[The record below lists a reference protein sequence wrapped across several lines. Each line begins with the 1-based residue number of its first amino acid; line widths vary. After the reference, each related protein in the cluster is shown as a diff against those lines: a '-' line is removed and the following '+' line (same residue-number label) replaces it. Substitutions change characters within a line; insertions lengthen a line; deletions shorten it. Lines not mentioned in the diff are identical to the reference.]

1 MLAGR
6 AEALASLPPLASLLR
21 KRGEFLT
28 RKCSPRLRGRLARSN
43 WQKNRVKT
51 MKHESA
57 VDFAT
62 NTRIH
67 IALAVRNLDQAV
79 DFYRVLFGQ
88 EPTKTRPQYAK
99 FEVAEPPVNLALN
112 ESSVPSAPSNSI
124 AHFGIQVKTTCAV
137 DEMIG
142 RLRRAKQPSAVEE
155 QVTCCYAVSN
165 KVWTNDPDGNKWE
178 IYVLLDNDAARHGSS
193 ANGCCTV
200 LPMVEASS
208 CCTPQPAATSSC
220 RSDG

>member
-1 MLAGR
+1 
-6 AEALASLPPLASLLR
+6 
-21 KRGEFLT
+21 
-28 RKCSPRLRGRLARSN
+28 
-43 WQKNRVKT
+43 

-67 IALAVRNLDQAV
+67 IALAVKNLEQSV

-112 ESSVPSAPSNSI
+112 ESSVPSGPSNAI

-142 RLRRAKQPSAVEE
+142 RLMKSSQPAAIEE
-155 QVTCCYAVSN
+155 HVTCCYAV
-165 KVWTNDPDGNKWE
+165 
-178 IYVLLDNDAARHGSS
+178 
-193 ANGCCTV
+193 
-200 LPMVEASS
+200 
-208 CCTPQPAATSSC
+208 Q
-220 RSDG
+220 

>member
-1 MLAGR
+1 V
-6 AEALASLPPLASLLR
+6 
-21 KRGEFLT
+21 KRLT
-28 RKCSPRLRGRLARSN
+28 VSPIGTIIEE
-43 WQKNRVKT
+43 T

-67 IALAVRNLDQAV
+67 IAIAVNNLQQSV
-79 DFYRVLFGQ
+79 EFYRTLFGQ
-88 EPTKTRPQYAK
+88 APTKTRPQYAK

-112 ESSVPSAPSNSI
+112 ESNVPSAPSNAI
-124 AHFGIQVKTTCAV
+124 AHFGIQVKSTCAV

-142 RLRRAKQPSAVEE
+142 RLRSANQPAAVEDH
-155 QVTCCYAVSN
+155 VTCCYAVQN

-178 IYVLLDNDAARHGSS
+178 IYVLLDNDAAQHGSS

-200 LPMVEASS
+200 LQMAEASSS
-208 CCTPQPAATSSC
+208 CCTPATAAATNC
-220 RSDG
+220 CTVG